1 MANHGIKPAWRILM
15 REPLKEYQT
24 IDEFIIQFPP
34 EVQAIMQKLRSV
46 IHEMAPEATEAIAYG
61 IPTFTF
67 HGNLVH
73 FSAYR
78 HHIGFYPTSS
88 GISQFKDHLTQYE
101 ISKGTVRFPIDQPLP
116 YDLIRDIVAYRVN
129 ENLTKSAS
137 KKRK

>member
-1 MANHGIKPAWRILM
+1 MVTWCI
-15 REPLKEYQT
+15 
-24 IDEFIIQFPP
+24 
-34 EVQAIMQKLRSV
+34 
-46 IHEMAPEATEAIAYG
+46 
-61 IPTFTF
+61 
-67 HGNLVH
+67 

-88 GISQFKDHLTQYE
+88 GINQFKDRLMRYE